1 MRVLIIGGTAFVGRH
16 IAEAAIAAGHA
27 VTVFHRGLTGT
38 ELFPQATHLLGDRDE
53 DLSALADGR
62 WDATVDVCAYVPRQ
76 VRSIAEALDGRG
88 GRYVFISSTSAYRI
102 PVSPGFTE
110 DAPLAELD
118 DPSIL
123 TADQVTD
130 ATYGGLK
137 VACERAAIEFFGD
150 ADGAAGGPVIV
161 RPTYVIGPHDRSYR
175 FTWWVERIARGGR
188 VLAPGGPDDP
198 IQVIDARD
206 LASWI
211 VRVIELSVTGI
222 FHAVSPPPPF
232 GFGALLEA
240 IAAEVA
246 PPGTRLTWV
255 EPHFLTELGESVET
269 IPLWPG
275 GDSEREINTADPAR
289 AYAAGLTPRPIRQSV
304 AEIHAAE
311 RAANQPPP
319 AGVGLT
325 AEREAE
331 LLAAWDAIRPAGPT
345 KPKPDSPA

>member
-1 MRVLIIGGTAFVGRH
+1 MRILIIGGTAFVGRH

-38 ELFPQATHLLGDRDE
+38 QLFPQAAHLFGDRDA
-53 DLSALADGR
+53 DLSALAGGQ
-62 WDATVDVCAYVPRQ
+62 WDATIDVCAYVPRQ
-76 VRSIAEALDGRG
+76 VRSLAKALDGRG

-118 DPSIL
+118 DP
-123 TADQVTD
+123 AVEPVTD

-137 VACERAAIEFFGD
+137 VACERAAIELFGD
-150 ADGAAGGPVIV
+150 TFGDTDHEGGGPTIV
-161 RPTYVIGPHDRSYR
+161 RPTYVIGPHDHTYR

-198 IQVIDARD
+198 IQVIDARN

-211 VRVIELSVTGI
+211 VRLAEDSVAGI

-232 GFGALLEA
+232 GFGALLDA

-246 PPGTRLTWV
+246 PRGTRLTWV
-255 EPHFLTELGESVET
+255 DPDFLIRAGETIET

-275 GDSEREINTADPAR
+275 GDGERDINTADPAK
-289 AYAAGLTPRPIRQSV
+289 AYAAGLTPRPIRQTI

-311 RAANQPPP
+311 RAAGQPPP
-319 AGVGLT
+319 ADVGLT

-331 LLAAWDAIRPAGPT
+331 LLAAWDARRSTGRN
-345 KPKPDSPA
+345 